1 MLKYISLAGLCLA
14 SLVLFLLVTM
24 LAPEPAQAEQKWGE
38 LPNPSSATEVGSL
51 ENSSSSSMSGPG
63 DWHTLAAR
71 MAERVKVQISYRP
84 DLMGKMVY
92 VQPGNNRA
100 FATTFC
106 NMLTSELVSRG
117 INVALQPNGNN
128 LLLEVNPSIVP
139 AEDQSW
145 RQVVIVISMW
155 YGNQQI
161 LHTSTTYCIDEDD
174 IYTYANPNETSFSG
188 PQYPSRSVRL
198 VGP

>member
-1 MLKYISLAGLCLA
+1 MLKYIYFACLCVA
-14 SLVLFLLVTM
+14 SLVLFLLLPVV
-24 LAPEPAQAEQKWGE
+24 AQGQQKWGE
-38 LPNPSSATEVGSL
+38 LPNPSSASEVGTL
-51 ENSSSSSMSGPG
+51 ESSNSPSMSGPA
-63 DWHTLAAR
+63 DWHKLAAR
-71 MAERVKVQISYRP
+71 MAERIKAQIAYRP

-128 LLLEVNPSIVP
+128 LLLEVTPSIVP

-161 LHTSTTYCIDEDD
+161 LHTSSTYCIDEDE
-174 IYTYANPNETSFSG
+174 IYTYANPNETSFLA
-188 PQYPSRSVRL
+188 PQYPSRGVRL

>member
-1 MLKYISLAGLCLA
+1 
-14 SLVLFLLVTM
+14 
-24 LAPEPAQAEQKWGE
+24 
-38 LPNPSSATEVGSL
+38 
-51 ENSSSSSMSGPG
+51 
-63 DWHTLAAR
+63 
-71 MAERVKVQISYRP
+71 
-84 DLMGKMVY
+84 
-92 VQPGNNRA
+92 
-100 FATTFC
+100 
-106 NMLTSELVSRG
+106 MLTSELVSRG

-161 LHTSTTYCIDEDD
+161 LHTSSTYCIDEDD

>member
-1 MLKYISLAGLCLA
+1 MLKYIYFACLCVA
-14 SLVLFLLVTM
+14 SLVLFLLLPVV
-24 LAPEPAQAEQKWGE
+24 AQGQQKWGE
-38 LPNPSSATEVGSL
+38 LPNPSSASEVGTL
-51 ENSSSSSMSGPG
+51 ESSNSPSMSGPA

-71 MAERVKVQISYRP
+71 MAERVKAQISYRP

-128 LLLEVNPSIVP
+128 LLLEVTPSIVP

-161 LHTSTTYCIDEDD
+161 LHTSSTYCIDEDE
-174 IYTYANPNETSFSG
+174 IYTYANPNETSFLA
-188 PQYPSRSVRL
+188 PQYPSRGVRL